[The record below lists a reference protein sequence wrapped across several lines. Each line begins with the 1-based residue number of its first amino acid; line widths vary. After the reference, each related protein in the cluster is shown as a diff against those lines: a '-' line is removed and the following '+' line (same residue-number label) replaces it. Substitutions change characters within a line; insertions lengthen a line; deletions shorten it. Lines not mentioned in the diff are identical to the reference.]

1 MPVNIDCVKRQG
13 GRLFCTFIAT
23 KLRSSWLAGC
33 RPSLLELQRLDDGKG
48 RAPVVQRDETIVLLR
63 PPRPPS
69 GAGQCSLSDGIARE
83 IAEAQCRRRG
93 CGEVQLHSDCAAY
106 VKARRAFGST
116 DMISDSVGRADLNL
130 CKQGTCPRDRPGGQ
144 IVASGPCS
152 PEVFKGVRR
161 STDDSLACVH
171 IELLWRHLITTT
183 VTHARASYVSSSR
196 VRLTKRDCHR
206 CLLLLLPAGGRASAS
221 R

>member
-83 IAEAQCRRRG
+83 TTEAQCRRRG

-116 DMISDSVGRADLNL
+116 GLADAVQGGTTRTHAHISVTASVGLICCVRGHS

-152 PEVFKGVRR
+152 P
-161 STDDSLACVH
+161 
-171 IELLWRHLITTT
+171 
-183 VTHARASYVSSSR
+183 
-196 VRLTKRDCHR
+196 
-206 CLLLLLPAGGRASAS
+206 
-221 R
+221 